1 MQVYH
6 TKKYRPCK
14 KDYNWNPNICIY
26 ENSTYLKSIVD
37 DYVTECDEIINVADS
52 VSTNVTNSILI
63 NATSTVS
70 INSDDK

>member
-37 DYVTECDEIINVADS
+37 DYVPKCD
-52 VSTNVTNSILI
+52 
-63 NATSTVS
+63 
-70 INSDDK
+70 K